1 MFMDTK
7 IILKL
12 RELTGAGMTDCK
24 KALDENNGDIEK
36 AIDYLRKKGEIKA
49 AKKSSERTAGE
60 GIIHAYIHA
69 GGKVGVLLQLGC
81 ETDFVARNEMF
92 NNLAH
97 EIAMHIAAAQP
108 LYIKPEDVPAEEL
121 EKEKSIYAEQLKAGG
136 KSEEMIDKILA
147 GKMAKY
153 YEDVCLLK
161 QPFIKDDK
169 KKVEQVITE
178 AVAKIGEKIEVVRF
192 ARYSI

>member
-1 MFMDTK
+1 MDTK

-24 KALDENNGDIEK
+24 KALDESNGDVEK

-60 GIIHAYIHA
+60 GVIHAYIHA

-92 NNLAH
+92 QDLAH
-97 EIAMHIAAAQP
+97 DIALHIAAAQP
-108 LYIKPEDVPAEEL
+108 MYIKQEDVPLEEI
-121 EKEKSIYAEQLKAGG
+121 EKEKSIYTEQLKAEG
-136 KSEEMIDKILA
+136 KSGEIIEKILT
-147 GKMAKY
+147 GKISKY

-169 KKVEQVITE
+169 KKVEQVIAE
-178 AVAKIGEKIEVVRF
+178 AIAKIGEKIEVVRF
-192 ARYSI
+192 VRYNV

>member
-1 MFMDTK
+1 MDTK

-92 NNLAH
+92 QNLAH

-108 LYIKPEDVPAEEL
+108 VYIKPEDISSEEI
-121 EKEKSIYAEQLKAGG
+121 EKEKSIYTEQLQAEG
-136 KSEEMIDKILA
+136 KSGEIVDKILT
-147 GKMAKY
+147 GKISKY

-169 KKVEQVITE
+169 KKVEQVIAE
-178 AVAKIGEKIEVVRF
+178 AIAKIGEKIEVVRF
-192 ARYSI
+192 TRYQV

>member
-1 MFMDTK
+1 MDTK

-92 NNLAH
+92 QNLAH
-97 EIAMHIAAAQP
+97 DLSLHIAAAQP
-108 LYIKPEDVPAEEL
+108 LYIKQEDVPSEEI
-121 EKEKSIYAEQLKAGG
+121 EKEKSIYTEQLKMEG
-136 KSEEMIDKILA
+136 KSGEIIEKILA
-147 GKMAKY
+147 GKIAKY
-153 YEDVCLLK
+153 YEEVCLLK

-169 KKVEQVITE
+169 KKVEQVIAE
-178 AVAKIGEKIEVVRF
+178 AIAKIGEKIEVVKF
-192 ARYSI
+192 ARYNV